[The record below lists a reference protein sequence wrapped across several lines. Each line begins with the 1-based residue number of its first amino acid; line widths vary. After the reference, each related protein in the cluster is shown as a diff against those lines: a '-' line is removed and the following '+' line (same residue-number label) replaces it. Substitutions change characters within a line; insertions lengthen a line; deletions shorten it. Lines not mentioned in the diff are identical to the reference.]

1 MHLHMLMLY
10 DMRFQNWECPLQ
22 IMDFS
27 IYFQKNWN
35 YRLSN
40 NKK

>member
-27 IYFQKNWN
+27 IYFQKK
-35 YRLSN
+35 LELPTF
-40 NKK
+40 KQ